1 MKFIE
6 LTNAPVDLLSGVTFF
21 ALGSYMVFCREKVI
35 DALLASNKAFWSKIG
50 LDYNEKIARKMTS
63 FIMPVMGL
71 LFLFIGVLLTY
82 RAIIFFAFSS

>member
-6 LTNAPVDLLSGVTFF
+6 LTNAPVDLLLGVIFF
-21 ALGSYMVFCREKVI
+21 VLGGYMVFCREKVI

-50 LDYNEKIARKMTS
+50 FGYNEKITSKMTN

-71 LFLFIGVLLTY
+71 LFFSVGILLTY
-82 RAIIFFAFSS
+82 RAIIFFVFAS